1 MRRAG
6 GNTVFRMQMLVEWM
20 AQQVNLA
27 RFWAVFTSRTVVQFA
42 IRRARREVLRPA
54 QTTQAEFLVVQ
65 TIRGL
70 RFPEDENARPD

>member
-1 MRRAG
+1 
-6 GNTVFRMQMLVEWM
+6 MQMLVERM
-20 AQQVNLA
+20 AQQVFSL
-27 RFWAVFTSRTVVQFA
+27 VFGALSTSRTVLQFA
-42 IRRARREVLRPA
+42 ILRARREVLRPA